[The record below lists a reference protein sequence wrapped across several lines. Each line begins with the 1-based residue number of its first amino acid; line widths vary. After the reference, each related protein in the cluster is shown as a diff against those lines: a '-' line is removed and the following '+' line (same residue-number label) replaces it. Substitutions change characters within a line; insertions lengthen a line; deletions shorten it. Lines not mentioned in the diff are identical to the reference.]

1 MKDKK
6 ILGEIVLAMICVLII
21 AICII
26 IQVVIENDNKKLEKE
41 IQNMKH

>member
-6 ILGEIVLAMICVLII
+6 KIGKIVLAMICVLII